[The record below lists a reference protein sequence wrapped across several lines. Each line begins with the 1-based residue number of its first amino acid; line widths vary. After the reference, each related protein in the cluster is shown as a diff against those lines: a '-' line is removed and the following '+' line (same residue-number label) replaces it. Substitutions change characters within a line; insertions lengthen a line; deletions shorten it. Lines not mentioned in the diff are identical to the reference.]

1 MVPSTNRLTLVALL
15 ALGCAVRP
23 ASPAA
28 SGASAPVNR
37 NPAIAADDSI
47 VVRREAVRISAS
59 VPLAAT
65 LLVPQVAIPAPAVVI
80 VHGSGSSDRTNA
92 WTSAYAEDLARSGVV
107 VLHPDKRGSGESGGD
122 WRTATFDDLA
132 SDAAAAVSLLR
143 ARPEVDSARV
153 GALGFSQGGYVVPI
167 LASEHEE
174 LAFAAVISGG
184 TLPLMSQVLGEIEME
199 AVERGAP
206 LDSAER
212 AGLRRIYE
220 RLFEFARS
228 RTDWASLQ
236 AEAGQARTQS
246 SRLDHALRTLPADS
260 THWVLD
266 WIART
271 GDFDPLPYWRR
282 VRQPVMMI
290 YGGRDTQLRPR
301 RSIERLWD
309 AVGADAANF
318 SVLLFQGNGHALH
331 REDVIAMLA
340 AWIADGGH
348 P

>member
-1 MVPSTNRLTLVALL
+1 MVPSTNRLALVAVL

-23 ASPAA
+23 ASPVA
-28 SGASAPVNR
+28 SGTSGSANPNPVIASN
-37 NPAIAADDSI
+37 DSI
-47 VVRREAVRISAS
+47 VIRREAVRIAAS

-65 LLVPQVAIPAPAVVI
+65 LLIPQVSVPAPAVVI

-107 VLHPDKRGSGESGGD
+107 VLYPDKRGSGESGGD
-122 WRTATFDDLA
+122 WRTATFEELA

-143 ARPEVDSARV
+143 ARPEVDSSRV

-167 LASEHEE
+167 LASENERV
-174 LAFAAVISGG
+174 AFAAVISGG
-184 TLPLMSQVLGEIEME
+184 TLSLMSQVLGEIEME
-199 AVERGAP
+199 AEERGAP

-212 AGLRRIYE
+212 VILRGIYE
-220 RLFEFARS
+220 RLWEFAQN
-228 RTDWASLQ
+228 RTGWASLQ
-236 AEAGQARTQS
+236 AEAEQARGQS
-246 SRLDHALRTLPADS
+246 SRLDHALRTLPTDS
-260 THWVLD
+260 THWAVD

-271 GDFDPLPYWRR
+271 GDFDPLPHWRR

-290 YGGRDTQLRPR
+290 YGGRDTQLRPQ
-301 RSIERLWD
+301 RSIERLWET
-309 AVGADAANF
+309 VGADAANF

-331 REDVIAMLA
+331 RQDVIAMLA
-340 AWIADGGH
+340 AWMEFGGR